1 MSLLQNLDT
10 VSQNKRSQKQRKGAM
25 AVLVAITII
34 LLLIAAAFSLDVA
47 YMHVVRAEL
56 RTATDAAARAGAEAL
71 ARTQDQAQA
80 TQAALDIA
88 ELNSVAGDR
97 LTLDPVDVTFGGVTQ
112 NPTTGR
118 FAFDDSATDLTT
130 VQVNGR
136 RDSSA
141 PDGPVAL
148 FFGGVL
154 GRSSFG
160 PNETSTA
167 TASVRDIALVLDR
180 SGSMSTEEDGLS
192 RIDALKLAV
201 QAFLDEIEISSP
213 NARVSLVTYSDNATR
228 DIELTD
234 DFAAIVAAVNGL
246 PADGYTNIREAIQ
259 FGSDS
264 LQGTGRRPFA
274 DRTIVVMTDGNHNRP
289 LNDSDPTPSA
299 NTAAGR
305 GHMIHT
311 VTFSSGANQTDMQGI
326 ANIGGGMHLHADD
339 AADLTNV
346 FRQIARSMSV
356 LLIE

>member
-1 MSLLQNLDT
+1 MNLLQKLNT
-10 VSQNKRSQKQRKGAM
+10 ISRQTRHQQRKGAM
-25 AVLVAITII
+25 AVLVAVTLI

-71 ARTQDQAQA
+71 ARTQDEAQA

-97 LTLDPVDVTFGGVTQ
+97 LTLDPADVTFGGVTQ
-112 NPTTGR
+112 NATTGR
-118 FAFDDSATDLTT
+118 FSFNPADPNFTT

-136 RDSSA
+136 RDASA
-141 PDGPVAL
+141 PDGAVAL
-148 FFGGVL
+148 FFGSAL
-154 GRSSFG
+154 GRGSFG

-180 SGSMSTEEDGLS
+180 SGSMDTAIDGGT
-192 RIDALKLAV
+192 RMDALKIAV
-201 QAFLDEIEISSP
+201 QVFLDEIQDSSP
-213 NARVSLVTYSDNATR
+213 NARVSLVTYSTNATR

-234 DFAAIVAAVNGL
+234 DFDLIQGEVNSL
-246 PADGYTNIREAIQ
+246 TPDGWTNIREALE

-264 LQGTGRRPFA
+264 LQAPGRRPFA
-274 DRTIVVMTDGNHNRP
+274 DRTIVLMTDGRHNRP
-289 LNDSDPTPSA
+289 VGNSDPTPSA
-299 NTAAGR
+299 SLAASR

-311 VTFSSGANQTDMQGI
+311 VTFSPGANQTDMQTV
-326 ANIGGGMHLHADD
+326 ANIGGGMHLHADS
-339 AADLTNV
+339 AGDLTDV
-346 FRQIARSMSV
+346 FRQIARSLSV